1 MKVWCM
7 KLLKHAVVP
16 LWWRWFWLW
25 WWWWRW
31 WCWVWW
37 WCWGWNTTYFWL
49 SWINKIQTWI
59 VWIAHFCFFFWWY
72 LLGFTW
78 TIRSKFHYRTS
89 SNNRSN
95 NCKYHSNRDFL
106 ENIHF
111 LCIIVQ
117 RYIQYW
123 LSFLFT
129 VAVLTSS
136 IPRLLLID
144 LSTRLDSKFSLV
156 TCFCLCW
163 L

>member
-7 KLLKHAVVP
+7 KLLKHALVP
-16 LWWRWFWLW
+16 LRWRWFWLW

-78 TIRSKFHYRTS
+78 TIST
-89 SNNRSN
+89 
-95 NCKYHSNRDFL
+95 
-106 ENIHF
+106 EA
-111 LCIIVQ
+111 IIVNTILTEIFWVISIFCISSCGNI
-117 RYIQYW
+117 YMYW

-129 VAVLTSS
+129 AVLTSS
-136 IPRLLLID
+136 IPTLLLID